1 MVPALV
7 LTAGLATRLR
17 PLSYVRAKAALP
29 LAGVPLVRRILRLLS
44 AAGITDAVLNLHH
57 LPHTLTAVVGD
68 GSDLGVRVRYSWESP
83 VLGSAGGP
91 AQAMA
96 LLSGLP
102 PPPGSGEARRPPSPA
117 GAGSGESRRSDSGGG
132 SASREGGRPQASAL
146 RSTFL
151 IVNGDTLTSLDVRS
165 LVDDHH
171 RSGALVTMAVIP
183 NAEPDKYGGVAV
195 GADGAITGFVTRG
208 SHEPSFHF
216 VGVQAAEPGA
226 FGTVPRGTPYDI
238 GALYSSLFVSRPGA
252 VRAFRTETEFLDI
265 GTPSDYLSA
274 SLFLSDR
281 EQSEVTFR
289 DRPGISPTA
298 RIERS
303 VLWDDVVV
311 EDGAMLRECV
321 VTDGVRVPADT
332 SWHGVTLRVA
342 TGELAPGERR
352 IDGLA
357 VGSL

>member
-44 AAGITDAVLNLHH
+44 SAGVTDAVLNLHH
-57 LPHTLTAVVGD
+57 LPHTLTTLVGD
-68 GSDLGVRVRYSWESP
+68 GSDLGLRVRYSWESP

-91 AQAMA
+91 ARA
-96 LLSGLP
+96 LPLLAGLGAQ
-102 PPPGSGEARRPPSPA
+102 GSGPR
-117 GAGSGESRRSDSGGG
+117 
-132 SASREGGRPQASAL
+132 
-146 RSTFL
+146 TFL
-151 IVNGDTLTSLDVRS
+151 IVNGDTLTDLD
-165 LVDDHH
+165 LGTLIDDHR

-183 NAEPDKYGGVAV
+183 NAEPEKYGGVAV
-195 GADGAITGFVTRG
+195 AADGAVTAFVKRG
-208 SHEPSFHF
+208 SREPSFHF

-226 FGTVPRGTPYDI
+226 FETVPRGTPYEV
-238 GALYSSLFVSRPGA
+238 GTLYSSLFVSRPGA
-252 VRAFRTETEFLDI
+252 IRAFRTQAEFLDI
-265 GTPSDYLSA
+265 GTPADYLSA
-274 SLFLSDR
+274 SLRLSER
-281 EQSEVTFR
+281 EQPDATFR
-289 DRPGISPTA
+289 DCPGVSATA

-332 SWHGVTLRVA
+332 SWHGVTLRAA

-357 VGSL
+357 IGEL